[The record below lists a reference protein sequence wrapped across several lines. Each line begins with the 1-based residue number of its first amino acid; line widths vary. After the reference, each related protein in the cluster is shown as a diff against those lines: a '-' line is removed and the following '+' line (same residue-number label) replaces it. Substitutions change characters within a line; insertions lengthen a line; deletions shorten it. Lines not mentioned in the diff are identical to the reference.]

1 MTEKLPFP
9 AGPNAASIPL
19 ILASGSTARAAMLKA
34 VGLDVHLHPAN
45 VDEESFRHA
54 LRADR
59 VTTEAAAEALAELKA
74 VKVAG
79 RYPQGI
85 VIAADQ
91 MLDCG
96 GIWFEK
102 PVDRDHAFASL
113 QTLAGRTHRLVS
125 SVVLYRNGARIW
137 HHTDVAEI
145 TMRRLDDG
153 YIERYLDHIGDEVF
167 STVGCYRIEGI
178 GMHLFSK
185 VQGDYY
191 TILGMPLLP
200 LLDNLREQ
208 GVVA

>member
-1 MTEKLPFP
+1 MTDTLPFP
-9 AGPNAASIPL
+9 AGPNAADVPL
-19 ILASGSTARAAMLKA
+19 ILASGSTARAEMLKA
-34 VGLDVHLHPAN
+34 AGLEVHLHPAN
-45 VDEESFRHA
+45 VDEENFRHA

-79 RYPQGI
+79 RYPLGI

-125 SVVLYRNGARIW
+125 SVVLYRNGARVW

-145 TMRRLDDG
+145 TMRQLDDN

-185 VQGDYY
+185 VKGDYY

-200 LLDNLREQ
+200 LIDNLREQ
-208 GVVA
+208 GIVA